1 MSADEP
7 ASAPEPVRRRQR
19 RLSGPQRRAQLIDIG
34 RETFA
39 DVGYEAATVEE
50 IARRAGI
57 TKPIIYGHFGGKEGL
72 YAVVVKQEADYIV
85 SAISKAI
92 SAGTPRE
99 RIEAAVETFFEY
111 VLDHPSGFVLL
122 ARDAPASSEYA
133 SMLSEIAA
141 RVGEIFAAEF
151 ERTGYLS
158 SVGPIYA
165 HALIGMVTYVGQWW
179 HEDRSRPMEE
189 VADHLA
195 ALAWMGLRH
204 LPRQPA
210 GIVAHRADETPPD

>member
-1 MSADEP
+1 MTEHG
-7 ASAPEPVRRRQR
+7 RKR
-19 RLSGPQRRAQLIDIG
+19 RLTAAERREQLIDIG

-39 DVGYEAATVEE
+39 DLGYEAATVEE

-57 TKPIIYGHFGGKEGL
+57 TKPIVYGHFGGKEGL
-72 YAVVVKQEADYIV
+72 YDIIVEREAGHVVQVITEAIATGSPRDRVEQAV
-85 SAISKAI
+85 
-92 SAGTPRE
+92 
-99 RIEAAVETFFEY
+99 AAFFEY
-111 VLDHPSGFVLL
+111 VRDNPAGFVLL
-122 ARDAPASSEYA
+122 ARDAPASSQFA

-141 RVGEIFAAEF
+141 RVGEIFSEEF
-151 ERTGYLS
+151 DRAGYVS

-210 GIVAHRADETPPD
+210 TIAGLHTATGATPSET